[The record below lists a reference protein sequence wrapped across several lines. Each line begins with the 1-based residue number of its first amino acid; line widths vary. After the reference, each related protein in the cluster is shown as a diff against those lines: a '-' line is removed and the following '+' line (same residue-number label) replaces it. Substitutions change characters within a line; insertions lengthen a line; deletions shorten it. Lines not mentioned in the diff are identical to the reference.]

1 MTPVTK
7 VLVANRGEIAIRVCR
22 TLRALRIPSVVVY
35 SEADRGAPHTQ
46 AGDESVLLG
55 PAEPAQSY
63 LHVDRILAAARVTG
77 ANAIHPGYGFLAE
90 NAAFARAC
98 ATAGVVFIGPSP
110 ESMERLGSKSKARE
124 AAIRLDIPVVPGV
137 EDVPDASRARKE
149 AARIGYPVLLKAASG
164 GGGRGMRRV
173 AAAEE
178 MDAAFESG
186 RREAEGAFGDGRLL
200 LEKLV
205 HPARHIEVQ
214 ILADGRDA
222 IALGEREC
230 SLQRRYQKIVEESPS
245 PAVDRATRSKL
256 EKAAITLAKDAR
268 YSGAGTVEFL
278 LGPDG
283 GFYFLEVNTRLQV
296 EHPVTEARFGLD
308 LVRAQ
313 IEIAAGD
320 ALPRRPD
327 PKGHAIEVRLNAEDP
342 YHGFIP
348 QSGPVSLLA
357 WPSGDGLRV
366 DAGIAEGH
374 PVHAHYDSLLAK
386 VIAHGKDRSEARAR
400 LIEALRGLALLGIRT
415 NQGFLLDVIESDVFA
430 SGETYTHTI
439 ESSKWPPPEDVP
451 DEALLAA
458 ALALEA
464 PRATAAGGRRDADRW
479 SPWRLLGAWGRA

>member
-1 MTPVTK
+1 
-7 VLVANRGEIAIRVCR
+7 
-22 TLRALRIPSVVVY
+22 
-35 SEADRGAPHTQ
+35 
-46 AGDESVLLG
+46 
-55 PAEPAQSY
+55 
-63 LHVDRILAAARVTG
+63 
-77 ANAIHPGYGFLAE
+77 
-90 NAAFARAC
+90 
-98 ATAGVVFIGPSP
+98 
-110 ESMERLGSKSKARE
+110 
-124 AAIRLDIPVVPGV
+124 
-137 EDVPDASRARKE
+137 
-149 AARIGYPVLLKAASG
+149 
-164 GGGRGMRRV
+164 MRRV
-173 AAAEE
+173 ASAEE

-245 PAVDRATRSKL
+245 QAVDQATRSKL
-256 EKAAITLAKDAR
+256 EKAAITLAKDAC

-283 GFYFLEVNTRLQV
+283 AFYFLEVNTRLQV

-313 IEIAAGD
+313 IEIAAGGN
-320 ALPRRPD
+320 LPKRPE

-348 QSGPVSLLA
+348 QSGPISLLA
-357 WPSGDGLRV
+357 WPSADGLRV

-386 VIAHGKDRSEARAR
+386 VIAHGKDRAQARAR
-400 LIEALRGLALLGIRT
+400 LIEALQGLALLGIRT
-415 NQGFLLDVIESDVFA
+415 NQGFLLDVLESDTFA

-439 ESSKWPPPEDVP
+439 ESQKWPPPGDVP

-464 PRATAAGGRRDADRW
+464 PRATELRGRRDADRW